1 LILPR
6 SPRDRTKASA
16 ARERLPVT
24 DTSERID
31 PFVWRVAVVV
41 VLGSIMSILDT
52 TIVNVALETLHHK
65 LHSPI
70 SDIQWVITG
79 YLLSLATVIPL
90 TGWAS
95 RRFGAKNVY
104 IVSLVLFTVGSALCG
119 VAASTTGLIVFRVL
133 QGVGGG
139 MIMPVGQLILA
150 DTAGPKSM
158 GRVLSVTGVPTML
171 GPILGPT
178 IGGLILSTGSWRLIF
193 YVNVPIGILAIGL
206 ALRILPASG
215 LVDKPPRLDV
225 RGLALMATGLPL
237 LTYGLAEIG
246 ITHGFSS
253 AKVIGPLLASAVLIP
268 LFVRHALGAK
278 APLLDLRLYRRS
290 TYASASLVMFFLGGA
305 LFGALILLPLY
316 FQQLRGESVIDTGL
330 LLGPQGLGMALVMPF
345 VGRLVDKVGGG
356 PLAFGG
362 VSLTLLAGIP
372 LALIGAHTSL
382 VWLSAVQLV
391 RGVGIGFAFMPAFVA
406 AFSSLERHELPDA
419 SPQLNVLMRVGGS
432 IGTAVLA
439 VVLERATIAAGHTP
453 TAAGIA
459 GAYGTA
465 FWWSFGI
472 SVAALGPCV
481 WLTLSERTTRRERLN
496 APPGAPVPSEPPL
509 VEVAL

>member
-1 LILPR
+1 LTETR
-6 SPRDRTKASA
+6 
-16 ARERLPVT
+16 
-24 DTSERID
+24 ERID
-31 PFVWRVAVVV
+31 PYVWRVAVVV
-41 VLGSIMSILDT
+41 VLGSIMSIFDT
-52 TIVNVALETLHHK
+52 TIVNVALDTLHRK
-65 LHSPI
+65 LHSPL

-79 YLLSLATVIPL
+79 YLLALATVIPL

-95 RRFGAKNVY
+95 RRFGAKKVY
-104 IVSLVLFTVGSALCG
+104 LVSLALFTVGSALCG

-150 DTAGPKSM
+150 DTAGPQHM
-158 GRVLSVTGVPTML
+158 GRVISVTGVPTML
-171 GPILGPT
+171 GPVLGPT
-178 IGGLILSTGSWRLIF
+178 LGGLILSTGSWQLIF
-193 YVNVPIGILAIGL
+193 YVNVPIGILAMVL
-206 ALRILPASG
+206 AVRILPASG
-215 LVDKPPRLDV
+215 LQAKPPRLDW

-253 AKVIGPLLASAVLIP
+253 GKVIVPVLASAVLLP
-268 LFVRHALGAK
+268 LFVWHALGAK
-278 APLLDLRLYRRS
+278 TPLLDLHLYRRS

-305 LFGALILLPLY
+305 LFGAIILLPLY

-345 VGRLVDKVGGG
+345 VGRLVDRVGGG

-362 VSLTLLAGIP
+362 VALTLVAGVP

-382 VWLSAVQLV
+382 VWLSVVQFV
-391 RGVGIGFAFMPAFVA
+391 RGIGIGFAFMPAFVA
-406 AFSSLERHELPDA
+406 ALAALERRELPDA

-439 VVLERATIAAGHTP
+439 VVLERAIISAGPHPGPAAV
-453 TAAGIA
+453 A

-472 SVAALGPCV
+472 SVAALAPCA
-481 WLTLSERTTRRERLN
+481 WLTLSERAVRRARRE
-496 APPGAPVPSEPPL
+496 APPPLDPLPGEPPL
-509 VEVAL
+509 VEVSL

>member
-1 LILPR
+1 MN
-6 SPRDRTKASA
+6 
-16 ARERLPVT
+16 
-24 DTSERID
+24 DTSSDRID

-52 TIVNVALETLHHK
+52 TIVNVALETLHNR
-65 LHSPI
+65 LHSSI
-70 SDIQWVITG
+70 SDVQWVITG

-95 RRFGAKNVY
+95 RRFGARKVY
-104 IVSLVLFTVGSALCG
+104 LVSLTLFTLGSALCG
-119 VAASTTGLIVFRVL
+119 LAVSTNELILFRVL

-150 DTAGPKSM
+150 DTAGPKHM
-158 GRVLSVTGVPTML
+158 GRVVSITGMPTML

-178 IGGLILSTGSWRLIF
+178 IGGLLLSTGSWRLIF
-193 YVNVPIGILAIGL
+193 YVNVPIGAIAMVL

-215 LVDKPPRLDV
+215 LMAKPPRLDA

-253 AKVIGPLLASAVLIP
+253 PKVLIPLLASVVLLP
-268 LFVRHALGAK
+268 LFVWHALRTKG
-278 APLLDLRLYRRS
+278 PLLDLRLYRRG

-305 LFGALILLPLY
+305 LFGAIILLPLY
-316 FQQLRGESVIDTGL
+316 FQQVRGVSVIDTGL

-362 VSLTLLAGIP
+362 VLLTLVAGVP
-372 LALIGAHTSL
+372 LGLIGAHTSL
-382 VWLSAVQLV
+382 VWLTAVQLV
-391 RGVGIGFAFMPAFVA
+391 RGIGIGLAFMPAFVA
-406 AFSSLERHELPDA
+406 ALAALERRELPDA

-439 VVLERATIAAGHTP
+439 VVLGRALIAAGRSP
-453 TAAGIA
+453 TAAVVA
-459 GAYGTA
+459 HAYGTA
-465 FWWSFGI
+465 FWWSFAI

-481 WLTLSERTTRRERLN
+481 WLTLSERSARRARL
-496 APPGAPVPSEPPL
+496 ADAAAGVPHAGDPPL